1 MEIHAYSFIAGQGSS
16 YGTFICR
23 LKPWDERSKGQD
35 VNSVIG
41 QLYMQT
47 QGLIKD
53 ARVLLF
59 APPMIPGYS
68 LTNGFE
74 FNLQDKTGGD
84 LNEFFNITQNFLEKL
99 NARPEIAAARTSF
112 NPNYPQY
119 MVDIDVAKCKEA
131 GLSPSVLLSALQGY
145 YGGLYASNFNRFGKL
160 YRVMIQADANFRA
173 NPETLNQIMVRN
185 GNEMAPITQF
195 VTLRKVYG
203 PDNIKRFNMFTA
215 ISVNGS
221 PADGYS
227 SGQAIKAI
235 EEVDGVTYRIRIRI
249 LGYDP

>member
-1 MEIHAYSFIAGQGSS
+1 
-16 YGTFICR
+16 
-23 LKPWDERSKGQD
+23 
-35 VNSVIG
+35 
-41 QLYMQT
+41 MQT

-131 GLSPSVLLSALQGY
+131 GLSPNVLLSALQGY
-145 YGGLYASNFNRFGKL
+145 HGGLYASNLNRFGKL
-160 YRVMIQADANFRA
+160 YRVMIRF
-173 NPETLNQIMVRN
+173 V
-185 GNEMAPITQF
+185 AP
-195 VTLRKVYG
+195 VM
-203 PDNIKRFNMFTA
+203 MF
-215 ISVNGS
+215 
-221 PADGYS
+221 
-227 SGQAIKAI
+227 
-235 EEVDGVTYRIRIRI
+235 I
-249 LGYDP
+249 LFLQSTGILS